1 MPQEFEP
8 GCQRPVVKR
17 KNVEVG
23 ALESARKEN
32 PQAKPDLVGNVWKVW
47 NVSEAFED

>member
-32 PQAKPDLVGNVWKVW
+32 PQAKPGSRRERLEGM
-47 NVSEAFED
+47 EC